1 MDTLFVKGI
10 KRVPYSR
17 MLKSEMADYAEK
29 IISIVEGYN
38 TKSTS
43 IDKMLNVLFA
53 KEFDIETLRLSY
65 GVDTQRLK
73 VDRLK
78 SDMKLIISAFK
89 LKVKIVANANRELD
103 LHVIENAI
111 NKHLRYLDKCRN
123 DKELNQKIAGFLD
136 LQENS
141 VVFAD
146 TLNEFNLLDE
156 MTTVKEAYNKYIDAQ
171 KRRVELLSQRSKTS
185 SKSIIKNLFTIID
198 NLFKVIEVEQ
208 LMSAI
213 SNADLAED
221 ETASGVD
228 FTPLINNLNQ
238 LSKMYQRSIY
248 VREAN
253 SKKKTADKKEE
264 TISVEDESEVYNAV
278 ERSDN
283 EHEHHEHNHHEHLP
297 SEVYT
302 TAIKKRDVPLVPIC
316 SVALQNNLFK
326 KNNKLLDPEKLLQ
339 QEQIYYNS
347 Q

>member
-1 MDTLFVKGI
+1 
-10 KRVPYSR
+10 S
-17 MLKSEMADYAEK
+17 A
-29 IISIVEGYN
+29 SIG
-38 TKSTS
+38 
-43 IDKMLNVLFA
+43 KMFNVLFA

-89 LKVKIVANANRELD
+89 LNVKMVANANRELD

-136 LQENS
+136 LQENN
-141 VVFAD
+141 VDFAN

-156 MTTVKEAYNKYIDAQ
+156 MATVKVAYKKYIDAQ

-185 SKSIIKNLFTIID
+185 SKSIIKSLFTIID

-213 SNADLAED
+213 SNADLAEN
-221 ETASGVD
+221 EAASVAD

-248 VREAN
+248 VREAS
-253 SKKKTADKKEE
+253 SKKKSAVKQEE
-264 TISVEDESEVYNAV
+264 TVSIEDENEVDNAAESIV
-278 ERSDN
+278 N
-283 EHEHHEHNHHEHLP
+283 EHYP
-297 SEVYT
+297 SEVYI
-302 TAIKKRDVPLVPIC
+302 TAIKKRDARLVPTC
-316 SVALQNNLFK
+316 SVVLQNNVFK

-339 QEQIYYNS
+339 REPIYCNS